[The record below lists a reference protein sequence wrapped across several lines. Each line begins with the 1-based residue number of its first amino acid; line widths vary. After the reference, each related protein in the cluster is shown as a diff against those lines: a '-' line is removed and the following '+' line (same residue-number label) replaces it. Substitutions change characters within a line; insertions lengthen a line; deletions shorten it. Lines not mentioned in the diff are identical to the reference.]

1 MLPGNDNPVLSRGSR
16 LGLLSRARSDT
27 PFLKGGINLGKC
39 KGVLLSRGSRLLGLL
54 SRERSTGNIVSAA
67 KQLLVVE
74 GFIMIYGSIAISI
87 KIIFG
92 RLKHD

>member
-39 KGVLLSRGSRLLGLL
+39 KGVLLSRGSRLGLL